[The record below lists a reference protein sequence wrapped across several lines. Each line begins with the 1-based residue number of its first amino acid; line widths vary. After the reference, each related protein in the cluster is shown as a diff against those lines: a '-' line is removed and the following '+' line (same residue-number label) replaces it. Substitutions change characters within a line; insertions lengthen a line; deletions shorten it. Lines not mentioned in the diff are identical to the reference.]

1 MTNNY
6 EEIDKI
12 LSVVEE
18 VFWSLAGK
26 HKLKQVNIERWRWD
40 EPVITLAWVG
50 DDSISR
56 NIHALIRTEA
66 SYFGKLLVE
75 VNAWQDEDRE
85 GGKMRVRHWKRKE
98 VGQFSPEK
106 DNIEQ
111 AVNAGYMEASRLSK
125 TEMKETL
132 LLTPKIE

>member
-1 MTNNY
+1 MNNY

-12 LSVVEE
+12 LSAVEE
-18 VFWSLAGK
+18 VFLSLAAK

-56 NIHALIRTEA
+56 NIHALIRPEG
-66 SYFGKLLVE
+66 SYFYKLLVE
-75 VNAWQDEDRE
+75 INAWQDEDRE
-85 GGKMRVRHWKRKE
+85 GGKMRVRHWQRKE
-98 VGQFSPEK
+98 VGQFPPQK
-106 DNIEQ
+106 ANIEQ
-111 AVNAGYMEASRLSK
+111 AVNEGYMEASRLSK

-132 LLTPKIE
+132 LTPKIE